1 MKIKLVDEENPD
13 QQYHK
18 FGTDVDLMDIF
29 TLAKTEGASLRAK
42 KKSIR
47 KGCCGKI

>member
-1 MKIKLVDEENPD
+1 MKIRLIDQENPD
-13 QQYHK
+13 EPYHK